1 MRVYVIK
8 RPKESDE
15 RLIARFNKEVQK
27 SRKVQQIRDT
37 RYNQKPAKKR
47 VVKKAAIMREMYR
60 AKREKNKF
68 Y

>member
-1 MRVYVIK
+1 MKVTVVK
-8 RPKESDE
+8 RPKESDD

-27 SRKVQQIRDT
+27 SRKIQKIRDT
-37 RYNQKPAKKR
+37 RYNKKPIKAR
-47 VVKKAAIMREMYR
+47 VAKKAAIMREMYR

>member
-1 MRVYVIK
+1 MRVVVVK

-15 RLIARFNKEVQK
+15 RLVARFNKEVQK
-27 SRKVQQIRDT
+27 SRKIQRIRET
-37 RYNQKPAKKR
+37 RYRQKAPTR
-47 VVKKAAIMREMYR
+47 RLVKTAAIMREMYR

>member
-1 MRVYVIK
+1 MKVTVLK

-27 SRKVQQIRDT
+27 SRKIQKIRDT
-37 RYNQKPAKKR
+37 RYNKKKPTRRLQKNS
-47 VVKKAAIMREMYR
+47 AIMREMYR
-60 AKREKNKF
+60 EKREKNKF